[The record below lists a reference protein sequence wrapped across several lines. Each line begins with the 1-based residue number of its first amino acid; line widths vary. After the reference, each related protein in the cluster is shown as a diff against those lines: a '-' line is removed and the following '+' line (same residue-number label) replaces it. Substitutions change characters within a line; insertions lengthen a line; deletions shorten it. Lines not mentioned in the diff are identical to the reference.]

1 MTRRRRALL
10 AAIAVAL
17 AAYAALGAAATVRHE
32 RSIHNVF
39 DEMALDGPMAEG
51 GLPFPWIRGTMGF
64 PPDFR
69 WEPGT
74 GDKWVPEPEVRS
86 ETFAYV
92 GDLGRPWDGMEYTGP
107 MDFSDSGAF
116 VSVRSDGIVTGGCN
130 TGYGTTA
137 DGLEFSAEFYWS
149 YDPVTEALSWGQHF
163 ETWEPD
169 KIDRSKS
176 SEYNGQ
182 FYHSLARGE
191 WLAATGVDGARLD
204 AWANHA
210 LGLGIRGWLSQNAG
224 RTRFSAADLGDFRLG
239 GDNRERLRA
248 FLDSLGDGGP
258 EQ

>member
-1 MTRRRRALL
+1 MTRRGRILVAL
-10 AAIAVAL
+10 AAVAL
-17 AAYAALGAAATVRHE
+17 AAYAALGAAATVHHE
-32 RSIHNVF
+32 RSIRNVF
-39 DEMALDGPMAEG
+39 DEMALEGPMTKPQ
-51 GLPFPWIRGTMGF
+51 LPFPWIRGTMGF

-86 ETFAYV
+86 ETFAYA
-92 GDLGRPWDGMEYTGP
+92 GDLGRPWDGMECPHATFP
-107 MDFSDSGAF
+107 VSGAF

-130 TGYGTTA
+130 TEDGMTEGGLAFTA
-137 DGLEFSAEFYWS
+137 RFYWS
-149 YDPVTEALSWGQHF
+149 YDPATRTLSWEQYL
-163 ETWEPD
+163 TTYEPD

-182 FYHSLARGE
+182 FYHSLAREE

-204 AWANHA
+204 AWADRA

-224 RTRFSAADLGDFRLG
+224 RTRFSAADLGDFNLAE
-239 GDNRERLRA
+239 DNRERLQA
-248 FLDSLGDGGP
+248 FLDSLGDEGP